1 MSWLSK
7 LNPRGS
13 SSKTGRNANLQP
25 LVTAD
30 PETCLMVF
38 KNHWSQVLQILER
51 HGPCAEPPTADDL
64 SCVRNNTYQMLSLL
78 AEERPHD
85 SDGPGPIL
93 GYMASEGILERLL
106 KWHLQRDFNED
117 KKVEQLKLYEM
128 LISQSRQPLLR
139 YQPVL
144 RPLVTLL
151 GTFSPGPAS
160 PVLENNLVLLLN
172 QLCVSLAREPSTLE
186 LFFQHSSSRDGPAN
200 LLIFSLLVPFIHHE
214 GVIGQQARDALL
226 LIMAM
231 SSGNLTMARYITENS
246 FFCPILATG
255 LSALYSSLPR
265 KIEVRGDDWHFL
277 RREDWIGVSS
287 LVLFMNSLEFCNA
300 VTQVAHPL
308 VQNQLV
314 EYIHNGFLVP
324 VMGPALHKTSIEEM
338 IASTAYLE
346 LFLRSITE
354 TTLLKTFLRFILL
367 HRHDSSTI
375 LNTLIS
381 RITSNSR
388 LCMVS
393 LTLFR
398 TLLNLNCEDVLLQL
412 VLRYLIP
419 CNHVMLSQ
427 RRAVRDLD
435 LYSKTADKFLSLI
448 PHCCRKESLVS
459 EREEEHATWSK
470 AHGSPSID
478 TSSVTTVPKPS
489 TPSRMS
495 FFMRQSSTAPDSPSA
510 RSQSFSSPEPT
521 TVSPRHGPLCWD
533 EVSELDDN
541 YLEYLQE
548 ARAGIDRCARACH
561 VWSAP
566 YDGEEPSPRSLS
578 PSTPEEV
585 FIAPDYFSQT
595 SHIVRNQDHK
605 EREVRR
611 NSITP
616 RTKKRS
622 LQEEGQECRSIVGQ
636 GGKGDVGHADLQG
649 DRVSGPVMF
658 NGTLIDEA
666 GYSRGL
672 QRKLTQG
679 GCSEDIEVKK
689 VKRDPIELRET
700 QRIAEGESL
709 LGPENGSEEKSSVCG
724 QQHWASRWDNP
735 ESVDSLID
743 ELLDRAPADA
753 NGIHVSIEKLG
764 EELREMED
772 SMREAAECEEVQ
784 TESHKASPADEEEGQ
799 DLVTREEDDSR
810 CRANSITLI
819 LSSPVR
825 AQNGSQPFTGPFI
838 AVLFTKLENMLQNSL
853 YVNFLLTGII
863 AQLACHPQPLLRSFL
878 LNTNM
883 VFQPSVKSL
892 VQVLG
897 TVKNKIEAFAAS
909 QEDFPTLL
917 FKAKKFLIARG
928 KLDWCDSQ
936 SSVPAL
942 RRSDTLVK
950 SRKPSIGELI
960 LRHTNSPTRAR
971 QAAQMAFQHV
981 RDGQVLHAL
990 SGASIFKSSAEKQN
1004 EALRVKNA
1012 VYCAVI
1018 FTEFMKELAAIAQE
1032 HAVTSPYLL
1041 ADTEE

>member
-7 LNPRGS
+7 LNPRGAGA
-13 SSKTGRNANLQP
+13 KPGRSASLQP

-38 KNHWSQVLQILER
+38 KNHWSQVLRILER
-51 HGPCAEPPTADDL
+51 RASSADVTTDDM

-78 AEERPHD
+78 AEERPRD
-85 SDGPGPIL
+85 GEGPGPIL
-93 GYMASEGILERLL
+93 TYVASEGILEKLL
-106 KWHLQRDFNED
+106 HWHLRRDFTEE
-117 KKVEQLKLYEM
+117 KKVEQLKLFEM
-128 LISQSRQPLLR
+128 LISQSHQPLLR

-151 GTFSPGPAS
+151 GTFSPGPTS

-186 LFFQHSSSRDGPAN
+186 LFFQDSTGQDGPAN

-231 SSGNLTMARYITENS
+231 SSDNPTMARYITENS

-300 VTQVAHPL
+300 VTQVAHPF

-346 LFLRSITE
+346 LFLRSISE
-354 TTLLKTFLRFILL
+354 TALLKTFLRFILL
-367 HRHDSSTI
+367 HRHDNTTI

-381 RITSNSR
+381 RIASNSR

-393 LTLFR
+393 LTLFQ
-398 TLLNLNCEDVLLQL
+398 TLLNLTCEDVLLQL

-427 RRAVRDLD
+427 RRAVKDLD
-435 LYSKTADKFLSLI
+435 LYSKTADKFLSLV
-448 PHCCRKESLVS
+448 PLCCRKERLVCA
-459 EREEEHATWSK
+459 EKEEEHATWSK

-478 TSSVTTVPKPS
+478 TSSVNTVPKPS
-489 TPSRMS
+489 TPSRMG
-495 FFMRQSSTAPDSPSA
+495 FFMRQTPESPSQ
-510 RSQSFSSPEPT
+510 RSSSFSSPAEST
-521 TVSPRHGPLCWD
+521 FGSPRHGSLSWD
-533 EVSELDDN
+533 EVAELDSN

-548 ARAGIDRCARACH
+548 ARAGIDRCTRACR

-585 FIAPDYFSQT
+585 TVSPDYFSPPAPSSRTQE
-595 SHIVRNQDHK
+595 SK
-605 EREVRR
+605 EREGRR
-611 NSITP
+611 HNVTP

-622 LQEEGQECRSIVGQ
+622 LQEEEGQGAGGQ
-636 GGKGDVGHADLQG
+636 GGMVDGGVTETSHDGNA
-649 DRVSGPVMF
+649 GPVLM
-658 NGTLIDEA
+658 NGSIAEEQ
-666 GYSRGL
+666 GYVGGA
-672 QRKLTQG
+672 QRVAAHPGRT
-679 GCSEDIEVKK
+679 EDVEVKK
-689 VKRDPIELRET
+689 VKREPVEESSRSRT
-700 QRIAEGESL
+700 EGEEL
-709 LGPENGSEEKSSVCG
+709 VMGTENGPEERGG
-724 QQHWASRWDNP
+724 GPHRDPQHWASSKWETA

-743 ELLDRAPADA
+743 ELLDRAPAEA
-753 NGIHVSIEKLG
+753 NGAHLSIEKLG
-764 EELREMED
+764 EELKEMED
-772 SMREAAECEEVQ
+772 SMRGVAVQEEP
-784 TESHKASPADEEEGQ
+784 TERHMRIPSEEEEDG
-799 DLVTREEDDSR
+799 DIISREIENTKSRSDSL
-810 CRANSITLI
+810 TLL
-819 LSSPVR
+819 LSSPLR
-825 AQNGSQPFTGPFI
+825 AQTSIQPYTGPFMS
-838 AVLFTKLENMLQNSL
+838 VLFAKLENMLTNSL

-863 AQLACHPQPLLRSFL
+863 TQLACHPQPLLRSFL

-897 TVKNKIEAFAAS
+897 SVKNKIEAFAAS

-928 KLDWCDSQ
+928 KLDWSEGPN
-936 SSVPAL
+936 SVPAL
-942 RRSDTLVK
+942 RRSDTMVK

-990 SGASIFKSSAEKQN
+990 SGTSIFKSSAEKQN

-1018 FTEFMKELAAIAQE
+1018 FTEFMKELAAITQE
-1032 HAVTSPYLL
+1032 HAVTSPYLP

>member
-7 LNPRGS
+7 LNPRGAS
-13 SSKTGRNANLQP
+13 NKAGRNANLQP
-25 LVTAD
+25 QVTAD

-38 KNHWSQVLQILER
+38 KNHWSQVLRILER
-51 HGPCAEPPTADDL
+51 PGSADHVTPDDL

-78 AEERPHD
+78 AEERPREAE
-85 SDGPGPIL
+85 GPGPIL
-93 GYMASEGILERLL
+93 GYVASEGVLERLL
-106 KWHLQRDFNED
+106 RWHLHRDFTEE

-160 PVLENNLVLLLN
+160 PLLENNLVLLLN

-186 LFFQHSSSRDGPAN
+186 LFFQDPAGQDGTAN

-231 SSGNLTMARYITENS
+231 SSDNPTMARYITENS
-246 FFCPILATG
+246 FFCPVLATG

-346 LFLRSITE
+346 LFLRSISE
-354 TTLLKTFLRFILL
+354 TALLKTFLRFILL
-367 HRHDSSTI
+367 HRHDSATI
-375 LNTLIS
+375 LHTLIS
-381 RITSNSR
+381 RIASNSR

-427 RRAVRDLD
+427 RRAVKDLD

-448 PHCCRKESLVS
+448 PQCCRKETLMSQ
-459 EREEEHATWSK
+459 EREEEHATWTK
-470 AHGSPSID
+470 AQGSPSID
-478 TSSVTTVPKPS
+478 TSSVHTVPRPS
-489 TPSRMS
+489 TPSRMG
-495 FFMRQSSTAPDSPSA
+495 FFMRQSAPDSPSQ
-510 RSQSFSSPEPT
+510 RSPGFSSQDPG
-521 TVSPRHGPLCWD
+521 SPRHGSLSWD
-533 EVSELDDN
+533 EVSELDGN

-548 ARAGIDRCARACH
+548 ARSGIDRCTRACH

-566 YDGEEPSPRSLS
+566 YDGEEPSPRSIS
-578 PSTPEEV
+578 PPTPEEV
-585 FIAPDYFSQT
+585 SVSPDYFSPPPSST
-595 SHIVRNQDHK
+595 RSQDK
-605 EREVRR
+605 EREARR
-611 NSITP
+611 YSVTP

-622 LQEEGQECRSIVGQ
+622 LQEEEGGRNTRVQDGGQPESSHDGSPALALMNGAASDEQ
-636 GGKGDVGHADLQG
+636 GYLGGSQRGASHQG
-649 DRVSGPVMF
+649 RTDNF
-658 NGTLIDEA
+658 
-666 GYSRGL
+666 
-672 QRKLTQG
+672 
-679 GCSEDIEVKK
+679 EVKK
-689 VKRDPIELRET
+689 VKREPVEEGAM
-700 QRIAEGESL
+700 RIAKGEEL
-709 LGPENGSEEKSSVCG
+709 ALGAGNRAEETTPKQGEN
-724 QQHWASRWDNP
+724 QRWASTQWEATD
-735 ESVDSLID
+735 SVDSLID
-743 ELLDRAPADA
+743 ELLDRAPAET
-753 NGIHVSIEKLG
+753 NGAHVSIEKLG
-764 EELREMED
+764 EELKEMED
-772 SMREAAECEEVQ
+772 SMRGVAVQEEAADGHMTVPSEDEQDGDDQRE
-784 TESHKASPADEEEGQ
+784 TGNTKSRSDSLTLLLNSP
-799 DLVTREEDDSR
+799 L
-810 CRANSITLI
+810 
-819 LSSPVR
+819 R
-825 AQNGSQPFTGPFI
+825 AQNGGQPYTGPFI
-838 AVLFTKLENMLQNSL
+838 AILFAKLENMMSNSL
-853 YVNFLLTGII
+853 YVNFLLTGMV
-863 AQLACHPQPLLRSFL
+863 AQLACYPQPLLRSFL

-897 TVKNKIEAFAAS
+897 SVKNRIEAFAAS

-928 KLDWCDSQ
+928 KLDWGEGQ
-936 SSVPAL
+936 GSVPAL

-990 SGASIFKSSAEKQN
+990 SGTSIFKASAEKQN

-1018 FTEFMKELAAIAQE
+1018 FTEFMKELAAITQE
-1032 HAVTSPYLL
+1032 HAVTSPFLP
-1041 ADTEE
+1041 AEE

>member
-7 LNPRGS
+7 LNPRASGS
-13 SSKTGRNANLQP
+13 KAGRNVSLQP

-38 KNHWSQVLQILER
+38 KNHWSQVLRILER
-51 HGPCAEPPTADDL
+51 HGSTENVTMDDL

-78 AEERPHD
+78 AEERPRD
-85 SDGPGPIL
+85 GEGPGAIL

-106 KWHLQRDFNED
+106 TWHLQRDFTEE

-128 LISQSRQPLLR
+128 LISQSCQPLLR

-160 PVLENNLVLLLN
+160 AVLENNLVLLLN

-186 LFFQHSSSRDGPAN
+186 LFFQDSAGKDGPAN

-231 SSGNLTMARYITENS
+231 SSDNPTMARYITENS

-346 LFLRSITE
+346 LFVRSISE
-354 TTLLKTFLRFILL
+354 TSLLKTFLRFILL

-375 LNTLIS
+375 LQTLIS
-381 RITSNSR
+381 RIASNSR

-427 RRAVRDLD
+427 RRAVKDVD
-435 LYSKTADKFLSLI
+435 LYSKTTDKFLSLI
-448 PHCCRKESLVS
+448 PRCCLKDNLVS
-459 EREEEHATWSK
+459 QEREEEHASWSK

-478 TSSVTTVPKPS
+478 TSSVNTVPKPS
-489 TPSRMS
+489 TPSRMA
-495 FFMRQSSTAPDSPSA
+495 FFMRQSNTTPESPSH
-510 RSQSFSSPEPT
+510 RSPSFSSPDAASG
-521 TVSPRHGPLCWD
+521 SPRHGSFSWD
-533 EVSELDDN
+533 EVAELDGN

-548 ARAGIDRCARACH
+548 ARAGIDQCTRACR

-566 YDGEEPSPRSLS
+566 YDGEEPSPRSMS
-578 PSTPEEV
+578 PPTPEEV
-585 FIAPDYFSQT
+585 TVSPDYFSPPASST
-595 SHIVRNQDHK
+595 RSHQSST
-605 EREVRR
+605 EREARR
-611 NSITP
+611 HSVTP

-622 LQEEGQECRSIVGQ
+622 LQEEGQGRV
-636 GGKGDVGHADLQG
+636 G
-649 DRVSGPVMF
+649 DRGHTETSHDGTPIPVLM
-658 NGTLIDEA
+658 NGALTEEQAYL
-666 GYSRGL
+666 GCT
-672 QRKLTQG
+672 QRAALHPGRTD
-679 GCSEDIEVKK
+679 DIEVKK
-689 VKRDPIELRET
+689 VKREPPGSSGVLR
-700 QRIAEGESL
+700 AEGEEVIL
-709 LGPENGSEEKSSVCG
+709 RAENGTEEKSPAHG
-724 QQHWASRWDNP
+724 DKPHWASLQWETA

-743 ELLDRAPADA
+743 ELLDRAPAHT
-753 NGIHVSIEKLG
+753 NGTHLNIEKLG
-764 EELREMED
+764 EELKEMED
-772 SMREAAECEEVQ
+772 SMRVVAVQEET
-784 TESHKASPADEEEGQ
+784 TERHNRIPSEEEEYG
-799 DLVTREEDDSR
+799 DVIINRESEEMKNRADSLTLLL
-810 CRANSITLI
+810 NSPL
-819 LSSPVR
+819 R
-825 AQNGSQPFTGPFI
+825 AQNGSQPYTGPFI
-838 AVLFTKLENMLQNSL
+838 AVLFAKLENMVTNSL
-853 YVNFLLTGII
+853 YVNFLLTGIVT
-863 AQLACHPQPLLRSFL
+863 QLACHPQPLLRSFL

-897 TVKNKIEAFAAS
+897 SVKNKIEAFAAS

-928 KLDWCDSQ
+928 KLDWCDGQTSI
-936 SSVPAL
+936 PAL

-990 SGASIFKSSAEKQN
+990 SGTSLFKSSADKQN

-1018 FTEFMKELAAIAQE
+1018 FTEFMKELAAITQE
-1032 HAVTSPYLL
+1032 HAVASPYLP

>member
-7 LNPRGS
+7 LNPRGAG
-13 SSKTGRNANLQP
+13 SKPGRNMAPQP

-38 KNHWSQVLQILER
+38 QNHWSQVLRILER
-51 HGPCAEPPTADDL
+51 AGPPDHVTPDDL

-78 AEERPHD
+78 AEERPREAE
-85 SDGPGPIL
+85 GPGPIL
-93 GYMASEGILERLL
+93 GYVASEGVLERLL
-106 KWHLQRDFNED
+106 RWHLQRDFTEE

-186 LFFQHSSSRDGPAN
+186 LFFQDGQEGTAN

-231 SSGNLTMARYITENS
+231 SSDNPTMARYITDNS

-346 LFLRSITE
+346 LFLRSISE
-354 TTLLKTFLRFILL
+354 TALLKTFLRFILL
-367 HRHDSSTI
+367 HRHDSATI
-375 LNTLIS
+375 LHTLVS
-381 RITSNSR
+381 RIASNSR

-427 RRAVRDLD
+427 RRAVKDLD

-448 PHCCRKESLVS
+448 PKCCQKETLVS
-459 EREEEHATWSK
+459 QEREEEHATWSK
-470 AHGSPSID
+470 VQGSPSID
-478 TSSVTTVPKPS
+478 TSTVHTVPRPS
-489 TPSRMS
+489 TPSRIG
-495 FFMRQSSTAPDSPSA
+495 FFMRPSTPESPGHRSPVFAPQDPG
-510 RSQSFSSPEPT
+510 
-521 TVSPRHGPLCWD
+521 SPRHGSLSWD
-533 EVSELDDN
+533 EVSELEGN

-548 ARAGIDRCARACH
+548 ARAGIDRCTRACR

-578 PSTPEEV
+578 PPTPEEV
-585 FIAPDYFSQT
+585 SLSPDYFSPLPSSAART
-595 SHIVRNQDHK
+595 QDK
-605 EREVRR
+605 ERRH
-611 NSITP
+611 SATP

-622 LQEEGQECRSIVGQ
+622 LQEEE
-636 GGKGDVGHADLQG
+636 GGRGPRAQDGGHTESSRDGAPAPNLMNGSEEPGHSGGTQRGDVFPGRTD
-649 DRVSGPVMF
+649 
-658 NGTLIDEA
+658 NCEI
-666 GYSRGL
+666 
-672 QRKLTQG
+672 
-679 GCSEDIEVKK
+679 KK
-689 VKRDPIELRET
+689 VKRDPVGEGPRGGAKGNGQAMGAERRAEET
-700 QRIAEGESL
+700 TSSRGENQR
-709 LGPENGSEEKSSVCG
+709 
-724 QQHWASRWDNP
+724 WAPTD
-735 ESVDSLID
+735 SVDSLID
-743 ELLDRAPADA
+743 ELLDRAPADT
-753 NGIHVSIEKLG
+753 NGAPLSIEKLG
-764 EELREMED
+764 EELKEMED
-772 SMREAAECEEVQ
+772 GMRAVQEEAADGHMTLPQ
-784 TESHKASPADEEEGQ
+784 
-799 DLVTREEDDSR
+799 EDDDQCDAGKSR
-810 CRANSITLI
+810 SNSLTL
-819 LSSPVR
+819 LLHSPLR
-825 AQNGSQPFTGPFI
+825 AQGGNGQPYTGPFI
-838 AVLFTKLENMLQNSL
+838 AMLFAKLENMLTNSL
-853 YVNFLLTGII
+853 YVNFLLTGIV
-863 AQLACHPQPLLRSFL
+863 AQLAYHPQPLLRSFL

-897 TVKNKIEAFAAS
+897 SVKNKIEAFAAA
-909 QEDFPTLL
+909 QDDFPTLL

-928 KLDWCDSQ
+928 KLDWGEGPGA
-936 SSVPAL
+936 VPAL
-942 RRSDTLVK
+942 RRSDTLGNLK
-950 SRKPSIGELI
+950 
-960 LRHTNSPTRAR
+960 
-971 QAAQMAFQHV
+971 
-981 RDGQVLHAL
+981 
-990 SGASIFKSSAEKQN
+990 
-1004 EALRVKNA
+1004 
-1012 VYCAVI
+1012 
-1018 FTEFMKELAAIAQE
+1018 
-1032 HAVTSPYLL
+1032 
-1041 ADTEE
+1041 

>member
-7 LNPRGS
+7 LNPRGTG
-13 SSKTGRNANLQP
+13 SKSGRNASLQP
-25 LVTAD
+25 QVTAD

-38 KNHWSQVLQILER
+38 KNHWSQVLRILER
-51 HGPCAEPPTADDL
+51 PGSADRVTPDDL

-78 AEERPHD
+78 AEERPREEE
-85 SDGPGPIL
+85 GPGPIL
-93 GYMASEGILERLL
+93 GYVASEGVLERLL
-106 KWHLQRDFNED
+106 RWHLQRDFTED

-151 GTFSPGPAS
+151 GSFSPGPAS

-186 LFFQHSSSRDGPAN
+186 LFFQDPTGQEGAAN

-214 GVIGQQARDALL
+214 GLIGQQARDALL

-231 SSGNLTMARYITENS
+231 SSDNPTMARYITENS

-346 LFLRSITE
+346 LFLRSISE
-354 TTLLKTFLRFILL
+354 TALLKTFLRFILL
-367 HRHDSSTI
+367 HRHDSATI
-375 LNTLIS
+375 LHTLTS
-381 RITSNSR
+381 RIASNSR

-398 TLLNLNCEDVLLQL
+398 TLLNLNCEDVMLQL
-412 VLRYLIP
+412 LLRYLIP

-427 RRAVRDLD
+427 RRAVKDLD

-448 PHCCRKESLVS
+448 PKCCRKDSLLS
-459 EREEEHATWSK
+459 QEREEEHATWSK
-470 AHGSPSID
+470 AQGSPSID
-478 TSSVTTVPKPS
+478 TSSVHTVPRPA
-489 TPSRMS
+489 TPSRMG
-495 FFMRQSSTAPDSPSA
+495 FFMRQSTPDSPSH
-510 RSQSFSSPEPT
+510 RSPVFSPPDPS
-521 TVSPRHGPLCWD
+521 SPRHGSVSWD
-533 EVSELDDN
+533 EVSELDGN

-548 ARAGIDRCARACH
+548 ARAGINRCARACR

-566 YDGEEPSPRSLS
+566 YDGEEPSPRSVS
-578 PSTPEEV
+578 PPTPEEV
-585 FIAPDYFSQT
+585 SVSPDYFSPPP
-595 SHIVRNQDHK
+595 SSSRSQDR
-605 EREVRR
+605 ERESRR
-611 NSITP
+611 HSITP

-622 LQEEGQECRSIVGQ
+622 LQEE
-636 GGKGDVGHADLQG
+636 
-649 DRVSGPVMF
+649 
-658 NGTLIDEA
+658 EA
-666 GYSRGL
+666 GHRAAACDGGYSESSRDRASVPALMNGAVSEEQGQLGGSQRGAGNL
-672 QRKLTQG
+672 GQTDNF
-679 GCSEDIEVKK
+679 EIKK
-689 VKRDPIELRET
+689 VKREDGAMSRADGAEQRVGVKAPDRGET
-700 QRIAEGESL
+700 PR
-709 LGPENGSEEKSSVCG
+709 
-724 QQHWASRWDNP
+724 WAVTQWDTTD
-735 ESVDSLID
+735 SVDSLID
-743 ELLDRAPADA
+743 ELLDRAPAET
-753 NGIHVSIEKLG
+753 NGAHVSIEVLG
-764 EELREMED
+764 EELKKMED
-772 SMREAAECEEVQ
+772 SMRVVAVQEE
-784 TESHKASPADEEEGQ
+784 PADGHMTIPPEDELDGE
-799 DLVTREEDDSR
+799 DHREMDNSKSRSDSL
-810 CRANSITLI
+810 TLF
-819 LSSPVR
+819 LCSPLR
-825 AQNGSQPFTGPFI
+825 AQNGGQPYTGPFI
-838 AVLFTKLENMLQNSL
+838 AIIFAKLENMLTNSL
-853 YVNFLLTGII
+853 YVNFLLTGMV

-897 TVKNKIEAFAAS
+897 SVKNKIEAFAAT
-909 QEDFPTLL
+909 QDDFHILL
-917 FKAKKFLIARG
+917 LKAKKFLIARG
-928 KLDWCDSQ
+928 KLDWGEGQ
-936 SSVPAL
+936 GSVPAL

-990 SGASIFKSSAEKQN
+990 SGTSIFKTSAEKQN

-1018 FTEFMKELAAIAQE
+1018 FTEFMKELAAITQE
-1032 HAVTSPYLL
+1032 HAVTSPYPPPE
-1041 ADTEE
+1041 AEE